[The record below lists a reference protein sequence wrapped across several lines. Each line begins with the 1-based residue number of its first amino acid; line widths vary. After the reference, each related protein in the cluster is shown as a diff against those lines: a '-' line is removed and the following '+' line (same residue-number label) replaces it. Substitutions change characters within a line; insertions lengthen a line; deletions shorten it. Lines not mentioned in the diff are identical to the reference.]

1 MSALGSRAL
10 TIRIPDRVR
19 VWYTFTLVP
28 INHKLNKRQREMEQ
42 KDRVSE
48 REARRA
54 DRKARAEERTQ
65 SGQSGPEIGEPIAPL
80 GEMEVAPVDAAPAPP
95 RAKRQPPGVTRLYV
109 GNLSYDTGEQEI
121 REHFAELGEV
131 TDIHLV
137 TDRDTGRPRG
147 FAFVTMGTPELAQKA
162 ISELD
167 GSVLGNRALRVK
179 QAEDRGG
186 GGRRF

>member
-1 MSALGSRAL
+1 M
-10 TIRIPDRVR
+10 
-19 VWYTFTLVP
+19 WYTFTLVP

-54 DRKARAEERTQ
+54 ERKARAEERTQ

-80 GEMEVAPVDAAPAPP
+80 GEMDVAAPPVEAAP
-95 RAKRQPPGVTRLYV
+95 RVKRQPPGVTRLYV

-131 TDIHLV
+131 TDIHVV

-147 FAFVTMGTPELAQKA
+147 FAFVTMATPELAQKA
-162 ISELD
+162 IQELD